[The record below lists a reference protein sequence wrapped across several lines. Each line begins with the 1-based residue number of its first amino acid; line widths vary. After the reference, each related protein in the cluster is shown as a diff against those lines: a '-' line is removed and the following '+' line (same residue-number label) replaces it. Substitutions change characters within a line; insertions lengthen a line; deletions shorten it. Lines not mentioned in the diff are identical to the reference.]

1 MLFHGYYL
9 LFNCNKMKISYK
21 DTNCL
26 CFIIAFFVGNHVE
39 NKNRA
44 NSLVHMP
51 PELLIP
57 IDLPADVLRVFYLF
71 PSLMYRIESLMLAS
85 QLRSEI
91 AYTGSDISSF
101 LV

>member
-1 MLFHGYYL
+1 LYNDNVYAL
-9 LFNCNKMKISYK
+9 L
-21 DTNCL
+21 
-26 CFIIAFFVGNHVE
+26 FFVGNVVE

-57 IDLPADVLRVFYLF
+57 LDLPVDVLRVFYLF
-71 PSLMYRIESLMLAS
+71 PSLMHRLESLMLAS

-91 AYTGSDISSF
+91 AYTDSDISSF
-101 LV
+101 VV

>member
-1 MLFHGYYL
+1 
-9 LFNCNKMKISYK
+9 
-21 DTNCL
+21 
-26 CFIIAFFVGNHVE
+26 VE

-57 IDLPADVLRVFYLF
+57 LDLPADVLRVFYLF